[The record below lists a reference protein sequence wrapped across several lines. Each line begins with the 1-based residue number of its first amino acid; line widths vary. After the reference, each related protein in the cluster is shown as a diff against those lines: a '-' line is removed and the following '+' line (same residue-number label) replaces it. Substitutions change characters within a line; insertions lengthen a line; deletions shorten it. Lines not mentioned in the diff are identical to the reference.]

1 MWLIIKFPHNF
12 ILKNSFYFV
21 LLDFHPNGKILPNLF
36 YSISLIIKYAQMFGG
51 GYKEWMQNMSSIK
64 MDLSHITFWEILVK

>member
-1 MWLIIKFPHNF
+1 
-12 ILKNSFYFV
+12 
-21 LLDFHPNGKILPNLF
+21 
-36 YSISLIIKYAQMFGG
+36 MFGG